1 MRTVS
6 RTLAG
11 LLTLALVCAP
21 MNAQEKTPD
30 KISILR
36 EWKGGHC
43 GVEKPAQLIIR
54 DAKAWADLWA
64 KIHRNVEPKPALPEV
79 DFEKQTVV
87 AVFAGTKP
95 TGGYS
100 IRIRDIRHDAKADKL
115 LVFVE
120 ETSPPPGS
128 ITIQVLTQPYH
139 VVVIPKTDKEIE
151 FRR

>member
-6 RTLAG
+6 WTLAG
-11 LLTLALVCAP
+11 LVTLALVYAS

-30 KISILR
+30 KIPILR

-43 GVEKPAQLIIR
+43 GVDKPAQLIIR

-64 KIHRNVEPKPALPEV
+64 KIHLNFEPKPALPEV
-79 DFEKQTVV
+79 DFQKQMVV

-115 LVFVE
+115 LIFVE

-139 VVVIPKTDKEIE
+139 MVLIPKTDKPIE

>member
-6 RTLAG
+6 WSLVG
-11 LLTLALVCAP
+11 LLALAPVCAW
-21 MNAQEKTPD
+21 MNAQEKAPD
-30 KISILR
+30 KIPILK
-36 EWKGGHC
+36 EWKGIHC

-64 KIHRNVEPKPALPEV
+64 KVHSSVEPKPALPEV
-79 DFEKQTVV
+79 DFQKQIVV
-87 AVFAGTKP
+87 AVFAGTKR

-139 VVVIPKTDKEIE
+139 MVLMPKTDKPIE